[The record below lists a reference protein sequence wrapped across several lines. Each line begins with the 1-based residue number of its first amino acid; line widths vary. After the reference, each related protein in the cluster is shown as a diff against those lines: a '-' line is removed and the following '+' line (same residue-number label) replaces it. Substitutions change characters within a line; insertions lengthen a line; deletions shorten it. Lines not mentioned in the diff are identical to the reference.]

1 MDSEAGNTK
10 KATKFA
16 SKAFNTVME
25 ALAKEKKESYKPL
38 EEMDLSELPE
48 KLAVFHDCQKNKYS
62 IQFNKLKYFLFSH
75 LSY

>member
-48 KLAVFHDCQKNKYS
+48 KLAKFFMIAKKINTA
-62 IQFNKLKYFLFSH
+62 FS
-75 LSY
+75 LIN